1 MPFVRFSRD
10 RRGYEHVYLVDA
22 RDHGRSRVI
31 YWFRTPPDVKVGRSP
46 FDSATQRSLEQQYPD
61 VKFDWSQIVAARMP
75 PPAPVENWREK
86 RRAERAFKRARS
98 EDTVEVADV
107 EHLPAEPTPFEGDN
121 AEMDAAVDPAVDPV
135 VDDAEPAAESVR
147 DLSAKGDE
155 PAQGI
160 PVEPAPAN
168 AVSGTRRKRRRRRR
182 GRLPDRPRDA
192 ATPPST
198 PDGPLDPAEPPEK
211 PSNEG

>member
-22 RDHGRSRVI
+22 KDHGSSRVI
-31 YWFRTPPDVKVGRSP
+31 YWFRTPPGVKVGRSP

-86 RRAERAFKRARS
+86 RRAERAFKRARAEEAAEVS
-98 EDTVEVADV
+98 EEEQLQAGSM
-107 EHLPAEPTPFEGDN
+107 PSEGDS
-121 AEMDAAVDPAVDPV
+121 AEVGAAEGPP
-135 VDDAEPAAESVR
+135 VDDAEPGAADLDAPAEGEEPAKSESV
-147 DLSAKGDE
+147 
-155 PAQGI
+155 AQ
-160 PVEPAPAN
+160 AQAQAN
-168 AVSGTRRKRRRRRR
+168 PVSGTRRRRRRRR
-182 GRLPDRPRDA
+182 HGRRPDQSADA
-192 ATPPST
+192 APPPAT
-198 PDGPLDPAEPPEK
+198 RDGPLDPVEPPEK